1 MTGLYFA
8 FLGDYAMRLVNFYR
22 ANQAILNGVILAY
35 GLLLTA
41 AHRNVVRIER
51 LLRERMDESDMH
63 LIWRRLEAEPLGDE
77 ELSTIRK
84 RLRIPVLASPLHFFF
99 YPVSRET
106 ILRILR
112 KKYPRSNAP

>member
-8 FLGDYAMRLVNFYR
+8 FLGDYAMRFVNFYR
-22 ANQAILNGVILAY
+22 ANQAILNIVILAY
-35 GLLLTA
+35 GVLLAA
-41 AHRNVVRIER
+41 AHRNVVRVER
-51 LLRERMDESDMH
+51 MLRERLEESDMH
-63 LIWRRLEAEPLGDE
+63 RLWRRLEAEPLDDE
-77 ELSTIRK
+77 ELSAIRK

-112 KKYPRSNAP
+112 KKYPRSSTP